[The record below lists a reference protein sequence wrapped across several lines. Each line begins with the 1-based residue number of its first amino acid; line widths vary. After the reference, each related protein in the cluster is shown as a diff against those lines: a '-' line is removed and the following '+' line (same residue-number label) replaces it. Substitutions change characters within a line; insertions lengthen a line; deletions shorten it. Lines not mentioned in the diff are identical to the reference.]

1 VGDLTLLEAMQRLM
15 ALVITKI
22 RSTGEFAEDVVSRM
36 IDAMMGA
43 AVEFM
48 ETIRSV
54 HSKNLYITRS
64 WLKCRVDR

>member
-1 VGDLTLLEAMQRLM
+1 MQRLM

-22 RSTGEFAEDVVSRM
+22 KSTGEFAENIVIRM

-48 ETIRSV
+48 ETIRR
-54 HSKNLYITRS
+54 YIIENTE
-64 WLKCRVDR
+64 